1 LVKYRDFFKQ
11 KRNKLSLSQIL
22 DFSQKIED
30 FFWNLEAVQ
39 KAPQIFM
46 YLSFKQEPHTLK
58 IIEKA
63 LKLKKE
69 VLVPVVKQGE
79 MQSAFLKNTKQL
91 KKGAFGILE
100 PCETLLKNPDQQCVF
115 VIPGLVFDRQGNRM
129 GYGKGFYDRFLE
141 KKPQLKIAF
150 AYSFQVLGQILSQPH
165 DVLMDK
171 IITEKEIILC

>member
-1 LVKYRDFFKQ
+1 MVCLRKFFKE
-11 KRNKLSLSQIL
+11 KRKKLSLNQIL
-22 DFSQKIED
+22 DFSQKIEN
-30 FFWNLEAVQ
+30 FFWNLEIVQ
-39 KAPQIFM
+39 KAPQLFI
-46 YLSFKQEPHTLK
+46 YLSFNQEPHTLP

-63 LKLKKE
+63 LQLKKE
-69 VLVPVVKQGE
+69 VLVPVIKQGK
-79 MQSAFLKNTKQL
+79 MHSAFLKNIKQL
-91 KKGAFGILE
+91 QKGAFGILE
-100 PCETLLKNPDQQCVF
+100 PCETLLKIPDKQCVF
-115 VIPGLVFDRQGNRM
+115 IIPGLVFDRRGNRM